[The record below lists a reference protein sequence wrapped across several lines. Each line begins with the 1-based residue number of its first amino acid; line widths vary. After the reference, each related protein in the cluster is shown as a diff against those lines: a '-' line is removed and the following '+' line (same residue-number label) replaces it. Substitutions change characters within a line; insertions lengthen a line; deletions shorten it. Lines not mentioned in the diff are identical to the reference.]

1 MKSTLRK
8 CLLLAPLAAL
18 ALAEARAAATINWGS
33 PITSVFRDSQG
44 NILDPSIYRFELG
57 AFTASFTPS
66 SSNIS
71 LWRDNWR
78 VFDVADYRVYDF
90 VDPDLVLLDHTL
102 EGELAKADFGSF
114 SGAAELLADGTSGSL
129 KSGVST
135 GFDFSG
141 LNAYIWGYNT
151 ATYDS
156 NLEWVIVRDET
167 WTFPVNENMDP
178 DNCCPLTL
186 AIDWSLSD
194 LTYTT
199 DEAQI
204 QNNDTALYGSQ
215 GGSLA
220 NGLGEF
226 TTQSESFTLQT
237 FTIPEPSSALVC
249 LLLAAG
255 LLRRQKTA

>member
-8 CLLLAPLAAL
+8 CLLFAPLATL
-18 ALAEARAAATINWGS
+18 ALVEARAAATINWGS
-33 PITSVFRDSQG
+33 PVTSVFRDSQG
-44 NILDPSIYRFELG
+44 NVLDPSIYRFELG
-57 AFTASFTPS
+57 AFTASFTPT

-78 VFDVADYRVYDF
+78 VFDVADYQIYDSAFDVIESGVDGAVY
-90 VDPDLVLLDHTL
+90 
-102 EGELAKADFGSF
+102 GSF

-129 KSGVST
+129 KDGVST

-141 LNAYIWGYNT
+141 LDAYVWGYNT

-156 NLEWVIVRDET
+156 NLEWVIVRDT
-167 WTFPVNENMDP
+167 SWVFPINENMDP

-194 LTYTT
+194 LNYSTH
-199 DEAQI
+199 EAEI
-204 QNNDTALYGSQ
+204 LNNDTALFGSQ
-215 GGSLA
+215 GGDLA

-226 TTQSESFTLQT
+226 STQSEPYTLQT
-237 FTIPEPSSALVC
+237 FTIPESSTALVG
-249 LLLAAG
+249 LLLGG
-255 LLRRQKTA
+255 LVLRRYRKSIA